1 MNQAGSNR
9 DQTNLSGRGKN
20 PKTGRNTRKET
31 RPKKFLEGLTGENK
45 KTLQRTKDT
54 QRSLYT
60 GEFLT
65 DCEQVMVMELG
76 Q

>member
-1 MNQAGSNR
+1 MTKQICQEEAKIQRQADTQGMK
-9 DQTNLSGRGKN
+9 Q
-20 PKTGRNTRKET
+20 T

-60 GEFLT
+60 GELLT

>member
-1 MNQAGSNR
+1 MTKQICQEEAKIQRQADTR
-9 DQTNLSGRGKN
+9 RMKQTRL
-20 PKTGRNTRKET
+20 
-31 RPKKFLEGLTGENK
+31 KKFLEGLTGENK

-60 GEFLT
+60 GELLT
-65 DCEQVMVMELG
+65 DCEQVMAMEAG